1 MDAKISYIIPY
12 KHNIERFL
20 NLNRVLDWL
29 YSIPLDMEVI
39 IVEQLDI
46 ESKFKLSDVLN
57 KCRIISVESNSDVFN
72 KSWLMNIGIRNTDSN
87 VLIFGD
93 CDMILSVNNF
103 IESVR
108 LISSNHVVS
117 PYNRVIDLDE
127 KESILTFN
135 DIFKINRVGRGEQDN
150 QKINLCGGIT
160 IFRRDALMNIGGWC
174 EDFEGWGCED
184 DFQTFKVN
192 LFKLIHTECVS
203 NSYHLYHKRSVVD
216 MNLYSKNLNLYN
228 KYLQVDLSTHK
239 RMINNSLKSMGSMN
253 KKSG

>member
-1 MDAKISYIIPY
+1 
-12 KHNIERFL
+12 
-20 NLNRVLDWL
+20 
-29 YSIPLDMEVI
+29 
-39 IVEQLDI
+39 
-46 ESKFKLSDVLN
+46 
-57 KCRIISVESNSDVFN
+57 
-72 KSWLMNIGIRNTDSN
+72 
-87 VLIFGD
+87 
-93 CDMILSVNNF
+93 MILSVNSF

-127 KESILTFN
+127 RESLSTFH

-184 DFQTFKVN
+184 DFQAFKVN

-228 KYLQVDLSTHK
+228 QYLRMDLNTHK
-239 RMINNSLKSMGSMN
+239 RMINNSVKSMGNMN